1 MIFFDYMS
9 LYFQHPFISEVSSTK
24 PLKDLYNLVKAEV
37 VETLEDLPE
46 DLPVCNVFTKQ
57 N

>member
-1 MIFFDYMS
+1 MS
-9 LYFQHPFISEVSSTK
+9 FQHPFISEVSSTK

-46 DLPVCNVFTKQ
+46 DLPVCNG
-57 N
+57 